1 MKAKTFKTKE
11 EAEKELKFGE
21 QYFVE
26 SEPMPDLVENKKK
39 EEKEEKLE

>member
-11 EAEKELKFGE
+11 EAEKTLKFGE

-26 SEPMPDLVENKKK
+26 VKDK
-39 EEKEEKLE
+39 EKEVKKNE

>member
-21 QYFVE
+21 QYFLEVK
-26 SEPMPDLVENKKK
+26 DK
-39 EEKEEKLE
+39 EKEVKKNE